1 MNVTLKEM
9 LQYCFGG
16 AVVCLVQDE
25 HEDKEPRRLVLLYL
39 PDGQKMTVGVLRELA
54 NKDVVSLGATGLA
67 EDPAWKQRVGIN
79 LLAPARLLERAAAA
93 VRTGALLG
101 ESWIGTVEFENDRE
115 YAIWERD
122 DRDDIEASV

>member
-1 MNVTLKEM
+1 MILKEM
-9 LQYCFGG
+9 LNYCFGG
-16 AVVCLVQDE
+16 AVVCLTQDTYKDE
-25 HEDKEPRRLVLLYL
+25 KAARRLVLLYL

-54 NKDVVSLGATGLA
+54 NKDVVSLSATGLA

-101 ESWIGTVEFENDRE
+101 ESWVGTVEFENDRE
-115 YAIWERD
+115 YANWE
-122 DRDDIEASV
+122 RDDIEASV